1 MHNIFSLPFLHCY
14 TFHIESLGGRKA
26 EISKIASIISKR
38 QHRSVLIWG
47 EFGVGKSSLI
57 DQFVWTLTCK
67 KPEKKLGKCSF
78 FELDVAGLIAQ
89 SKENVHTFFNDLHSI
104 LRENPKI
111 VLIINNIENMVCCGY
126 NFQAE
131 LMNLLATPGI
141 CVLTTVDTLE
151 ADMSYKDLYNMFFQI
166 NLTQP
171 TASETYEM
179 IEQQVSDMAK
189 FHGVT
194 ISKKMTKWLVY
205 CSEFVFSVSQP
216 KRSVDLIDTVMAHAK
231 LLGHSSITKE
241 DFFDFFS
248 LDFQKFSHLSSDQKR
263 YTAIHELGHFIV
275 HLDAESTL
283 GLSPCLVSII
293 PKGTLEGITFLE
305 VIQSKT
311 PAYDKTYYIQNIGS
325 SLAGKIAEEI
335 FKVPVNAG
343 SSLDLDEAN
352 ELAEEFSSKSGMN
365 AKLNDRIFDE
375 NLSSLDEDT
384 LSSINEGVDSILEE
398 ARNYA
403 KSVILK
409 NKDIIQAILPHLTE
423 NGILTR
429 LEIDE
434 IISTKHSL
442 DN

>member
-1 MHNIFSLPFLHCY
+1 MRNIFSFPFLKPVSPSELGY
-14 TFHIESLGGRKA
+14 TESFGGREA
-26 EISKIASIISKR
+26 EIRKIVSIISKR

-57 DQFVWTLTCK
+57 DKLIWTITSK
-67 KPEKKLGKCSF
+67 YDPEYSF

-89 SKENVHTFFNDLHSI
+89 SKENVNAFFYDLNPI
-104 LRENPKI
+104 LRKNSKM
-111 VLIINNIENMVCCGY
+111 VLIINNLENMVCSGY
-126 NFQAE
+126 NFQTE
-131 LMNLLATPGI
+131 LMKLLAVPSI
-141 CVLTTVDTLE
+141 CVLATVDTLE
-151 ADMSYKDLYNMFFQI
+151 ADIGYKNLYNMFFQI
-166 NLTQP
+166 NLTDP
-171 TASETYEM
+171 TASETAEM
-179 IEQQVSDMAK
+179 INQQVSDIAE

-194 ISKKMTKWLVY
+194 ISKKFTKWLVY

-231 LLGHSSITKE
+231 LLGHSNVTKE
-241 DFFDFFS
+241 DFFDFFGS
-248 LDFQKFSHLSSDQKR
+248 DFQKFYHLSSEQKR

-283 GLSPCLVSII
+283 CLSPCLVSII
-293 PKGTLEGITFLE
+293 PKGTLEGITSIE
-305 VIQSKT
+305 VIPSKT
-311 PAYDKTYYIQNIGS
+311 PAYDRTYYIQNIAS

-335 FKVPVNAG
+335 FSIPVNAG

-352 ELAEEFSSKSGMN
+352 ELAEEYASKTGMN
-365 AKLNDRIFDE
+365 PKLNDRIFDE
-375 NLSSLDEDT
+375 DLSSLDEDT
-384 LSSINEGVDSILEE
+384 LISINEGVDSILEE

-403 KSVILK
+403 ESVIRN
-409 NKDIIQAILPHLTE
+409 NKDIIESILPHLTE

-429 LEIDE
+429 PEIDE